1 MPSNFSELLEK
12 KLSTTGNIKFYKGI
26 LLNVKKEESLEEYS
40 PLCKNKENKIQK
52 RFDYNLY

>member
-40 PLCKNKENKIQK
+40 PLCKNKENKRI
-52 RFDYNLY
+52 YIGL